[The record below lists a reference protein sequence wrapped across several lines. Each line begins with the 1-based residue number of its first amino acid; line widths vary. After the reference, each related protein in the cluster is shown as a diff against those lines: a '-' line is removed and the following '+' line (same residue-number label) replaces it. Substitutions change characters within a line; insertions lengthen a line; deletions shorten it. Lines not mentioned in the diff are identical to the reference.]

1 MTKWEMFVV
10 VKDVLYQFIKIIWN
24 FYRMVMEPKYSVV
37 WVYEIFWPSL
47 PIIVIICW
55 ITNE

>member
-1 MTKWEMFVV
+1 MFVV
-10 VKDVLYQFIKIIWN
+10 VKDVWYQFIEIIWN
-24 FYRMVMEPKYSVV
+24 FYGMVVELKYGVV
-37 WVYEIFWPSL
+37 WIYGIFWPSL

>member
-10 VKDVLYQFIKIIWN
+10 VKDVLYQFIEIIWN
-24 FYRMVMEPKYSVV
+24 FYRMIMEPKYSVV
-37 WVYEIFWPSL
+37 WIYGIFWPNL

-55 ITNE
+55 ITN